1 MQIYNKCAKNENIPI
16 IKPHSAILNNFPFH
30 QREVNNSGAERSE
43 PTEDT
48 YSGLAAKGQP
58 LFLVMLAS

>member
-1 MQIYNKCAKNENIPI
+1 MQIYNKY
-16 IKPHSAILNNFPFH
+16 SDNNFPFH

-48 YSGLAAKGQP
+48 DSGLAAKGQP